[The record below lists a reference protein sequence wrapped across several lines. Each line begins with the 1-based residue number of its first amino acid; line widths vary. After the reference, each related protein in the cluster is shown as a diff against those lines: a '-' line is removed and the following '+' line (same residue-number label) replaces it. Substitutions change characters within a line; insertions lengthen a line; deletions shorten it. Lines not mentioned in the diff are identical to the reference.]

1 MNNDKFRKQEPTADT
16 NLPYLHTDD
25 ENFHKITQGGTVDN
39 NLQRARE
46 DEQSLTLLTKLQTVD
61 NNFNS
66 VTQGLKVDNSLTL
79 TGSYDD
85 NS

>member
-39 NLQRARE
+39 NLKRARE
-46 DEQSLTLLTKLQTVD
+46 VI
-61 NNFNS
+61 
-66 VTQGLKVDNSLTL
+66 
-79 TGSYDD
+79 
-85 NS
+85 